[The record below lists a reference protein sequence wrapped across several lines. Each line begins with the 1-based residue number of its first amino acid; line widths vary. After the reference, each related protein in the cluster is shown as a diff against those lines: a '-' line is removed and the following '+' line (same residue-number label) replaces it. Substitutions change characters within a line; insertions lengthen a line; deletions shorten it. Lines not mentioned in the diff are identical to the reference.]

1 MLRISFCFTENA
13 GSKRG
18 YNGDNEASSSDSSDN
33 ENQGNAR
40 DMLDW
45 LLLVYYLTSLMCR
58 GLSLVGPFDFD
69 SISRLRT
76 LLKHLPRG
84 CWRSVLSK
92 KSVALLLNVSLLK
105 GHLVSGHFYNS
116 KNQKLD
122 QYFLIT

>member
-18 YNGDNEASSSDSSDN
+18 YDGDNEASSSDSSDN

-58 GLSLVGPFDFD
+58 VRLSIHVTEAFRCTGLIIFGLS
-69 SISRLRT
+69 
-76 LLKHLPRG
+76 
-84 CWRSVLSK
+84 
-92 KSVALLLNVSLLK
+92 N
-105 GHLVSGHFYNS
+105 YNG
-116 KNQKLD
+116 
-122 QYFLIT
+122 F